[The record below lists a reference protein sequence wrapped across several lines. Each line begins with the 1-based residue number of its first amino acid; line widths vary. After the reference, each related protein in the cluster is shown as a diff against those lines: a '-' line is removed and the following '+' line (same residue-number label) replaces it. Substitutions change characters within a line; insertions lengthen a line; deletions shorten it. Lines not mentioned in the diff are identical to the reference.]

1 MPETSPVRASA
12 DKIAGQ
18 YQLRPGRQPGV
29 TGGRPVLDEGV
40 LTRLLRGKT
49 GTEATR
55 NLGAVFTLCAHAHR
69 RTSALALSVA
79 LNGAPAP
86 SQAPPDLPLCLE
98 TARDHLRS
106 MALDWMRRLPD
117 AQASTP
123 DLAWLKDCPLALVA
137 KSDAPD
143 NAWAF
148 DQLTS
153 LKAWLEDRLLGEPVA
168 QWLDAHA
175 IPEVFAAWCHAQA
188 SRLPPARYLS
198 QWYTAASAM
207 HITANDLDILNQ
219 NVAIQSTQLTELAH
233 ALVTQAHFAQFPT
246 WRGQCAENGPWTR
259 LRHRTERAQH
269 SHAPR
274 SVWSRMAARWLELLE
289 IVHISTSDHSAM
301 PLSNGALELAPG
313 QAIAWCE
320 MARGLLMHW
329 VQLDGNGHVQ
339 DYRVL
344 APTEWNF
351 HPQGALAQTV
361 AALSPRDHHQA
372 LLLADAFD
380 PCVGCTVEP

>member
-1 MPETSPVRASA
+1 MPETSAASTGTN
-12 DKIAGQ
+12 KIAGQ

-29 TGGRPVLDEGV
+29 AGGRPVLDEGV
-40 LTRLLRGKT
+40 LARLLRGKT

-69 RTSALALSVA
+69 RTSELALSAA

-86 SQAPPDLPLCLE
+86 GPAHPDLPLCLE

-117 AQASTP
+117 AQASAP

-137 KSDAPD
+137 KPSASDKTSAV
-143 NAWAF
+143 
-148 DQLTS
+148 DQLS
-153 LKAWLEDRLLGEPVA
+153 HLKVWLEERLLGTSVG

-175 IPEVFAAWCHAQA
+175 TPEVFAAWCHAQA
-188 SRLPPARYLS
+188 NRLTPARYLS
-198 QWYTAASAM
+198 QCYPAASAM
-207 HITANDLDILNQ
+207 HIQANDLDILNQ
-219 NVAIQSTQLTELAH
+219 DAALQAAQLTELAH
-233 ALVTQAHFAQFPT
+233 ALVTQTHFAQVPT

-259 LRHRTERAQH
+259 LRHRAERAQH
-269 SHAPR
+269 SHLPR
-274 SVWSRMAARWLELLE
+274 SVWSRMAVRWLELLE
-289 IVHISTSDHSAM
+289 IVHISTFGEGTL
-301 PLSNGALELAPG
+301 PLSSGALELAPG

-320 MARGLLMHW
+320 MARGLLVHW
-329 VQLDGNGHVQ
+329 VQLDANGHVQ

-351 HPQGALAQTV
+351 HPQGALAQAV
-361 AALSPRDHHQA
+361 AALNPHDHHQA
-372 LLLADAFD
+372 LLLAEAFD